1 MNYGTDFD
9 SGALPD
15 GQIEPD
21 SDVGKALGFTSD
33 KFEGWL
39 WKTGDRVL
47 ISMIVSLQEGKGHLR
62 SLFDA
67 IEARGLKV
75 AVPTPFARMKKI
87 CKLRGYKMHV
97 EHDPEMGPCEVWAH
111 P

>member
-1 MNYGTDFD
+1 MDFN
-9 SGALPD
+9 ALPD

-21 SDVGKALGFTSD
+21 SAVGKALGFTSD

-47 ISMIVSLQEGKGHLR
+47 ISMIVSLQEGKGNVR
-62 SLFDA
+62 ALFDA
-67 IEARGLKV
+67 IEASGLKV

-87 CKLRGYKMHV
+87 IQKRGFKMHI
-97 EHDPEMGPCEVWAH
+97 EHDPVMGPCEVWQL

>member
-1 MNYGTDFD
+1 MNRHLDCNAFQ
-9 SGALPD
+9 D

-21 SDVGKALGFTSD
+21 SEVGKALGFTSD

-47 ISMIVSLQEGKGHLR
+47 ISMIVSHQEGRGHLR
-62 SLFDA
+62 ALFNA
-67 IEARGLKV
+67 IEASGLKV
-75 AVPTPFARMKKI
+75 VVPTPLARMKKI
-87 CKLRGYKMHV
+87 ILKRGFKMHI
-97 EHDPEMGPCEVWAH
+97 ERDPEMGPCEVWQL